1 MNIRQQLEA
10 HQEELIKIY
19 ETINSKTKSVKE
31 LCLRKGIEY
40 SESIRVIA
48 SKLIDEGRE
57 FENITTTETTQY
69 EGKAVSTLSALK
81 EDGKIMSI
89 DEYCVYYQ
97 IPKEQVKT
105 YKLVTHSSKGAYYNI
120 ASRDVSA
127 IEDLIEGVSIEDTLL
142 DIITRISTP
151 EKSLY
156 KVNEKLQKD
165 YFDRL
170 VFTDVHINLD
180 PNGDGNPLY
189 GGIYDKEE
197 ILIRMETMVQHTI
210 DNQLSDCLYIDELGD
225 YMDGLNGKTTRAS
238 GHTLPQLTND
248 KDAFDLGVE
257 FKVKMIKRLLPFYKK
272 IVCNN
277 ITNDNHSGDFSY
289 FVNTAVKN
297 LVEALY
303 PEQVEYNVINKFFHH
318 YSVNQHTMVLTHGKD
333 TKDMKHGMKPI
344 LDANA
349 KNKIDQYCKHHGLY
363 NGKFIEFS
371 KGDSHQAI
379 FDESTSQDFNYFS
392 YPAFSPPSAW
402 VQTNFGLSRSGF
414 RFYNIHREKDQKI
427 THPYYFN

>member
-1 MNIRQQLEA
+1 
-10 HQEELIKIY
+10 
-19 ETINSKTKSVKE
+19 
-31 LCLRKGIEY
+31 
-40 SESIRVIA
+40 
-48 SKLIDEGRE
+48 
-57 FENITTTETTQY
+57 
-69 EGKAVSTLSALK
+69 
-81 EDGKIMSI
+81 
-89 DEYCVYYQ
+89 
-97 IPKEQVKT
+97 
-105 YKLVTHSSKGAYYNI
+105 
-120 ASRDVSA
+120 
-127 IEDLIEGVSIEDTLL
+127 
-142 DIITRISTP
+142 
-151 EKSLY
+151 
-156 KVNEKLQKD
+156 
-165 YFDRL
+165 
-170 VFTDVHINLD
+170 
-180 PNGDGNPLY
+180 
-189 GGIYDKEE
+189 
-197 ILIRMETMVQHTI
+197 
-210 DNQLSDCLYIDELGD
+210 
-225 YMDGLNGKTTRAS
+225 
-238 GHTLPQLTND
+238 
-248 KDAFDLGVE
+248 
-257 FKVKMIKRLLPFYKK
+257 MIKRLLPFYKK